1 MNKLQLGFDYEQTI
15 LRTLTDET
23 GIWFVLKDVCDCLNY
38 TNSRVI
44 YDKVKEDEKK
54 KSSISTSRGVQELQ
68 LVNESGLY
76 RIIFSSKSEKAD
88 EFRKWVISDV
98 LPVIKRQQCYYLISN
113 EQLVEFLTERCRQ
126 DAEFLKTFNK
136 NTIRTQLNRER
147 KEEAE
152 RKSAILY
159 LNRDKYTKEEY
170 KAKLYEIWGED
181 YDNARKQYHFYLG
194 D

>member
-1 MNKLQLGFDYEQTI
+1 MNNLQLGFNYEKTL

-38 TNSRVI
+38 TNNRVI
-44 YDKVKEDEKK
+44 YNKIKDDEKK
-54 KSSISTSRGVQELQ
+54 KSNLSTLGGVQELQ
-68 LVNESGLY
+68 LVNESGIY
-76 RIIFSSKSEKAD
+76 RIIFSSKSERAD

-98 LPVIKRQQCYYLISN
+98 LPIIKRQHYYYLISN

-136 NTIRTQLNRER
+136 NTIRTQLNKER
-147 KEEAE
+147 KEKAE
-152 RKSAILY
+152 RESAILF

-181 YDNARKQYHFYLG
+181 YDNARKQYHFYLES
-194 D
+194 

>member
-1 MNKLQLGFDYEQTI
+1 MNNLQLGFNYEKTL

-44 YDKVKEDEKK
+44 YNKIKDDEKK
-54 KSSISTSRGVQELQ
+54 KSNLSTSGGVQELQ
-68 LVNESGLY
+68 LVNESGIY
-76 RIIFSSKSEKAD
+76 RIIFSSKSERAD

-98 LPVIKRQQCYYLISN
+98 LPIIKRQHYYYLISN

-136 NTIRTQLNRER
+136 NSIRTQLNKER

-159 LNRDKYTKEEY
+159 LNRDKYAKEEY
-170 KAKLYEIWGED
+170 KTKLYEIWGED
-181 YDNARKQYHFYLG
+181 YNNARKQYHFYLG